1 MRISI
6 PREIADCDDFIHSYL
21 PKIILIHATD
31 RLHRDKDSAMNA
43 YLRSIGVN
51 RTVAYILRRALG
63 SLECS
68 IAGDDGVIEVSDK
81 EMLDG
86 YTLSQ
91 LCRLI
96 DFGNAEVHGL
106 NILNGAFNDVSIGMA
121 RLVENYL
128 TEI

>member
-1 MRISI
+1 MRIRI
-6 PREIADCDDFIHSYL
+6 PKEIADCDDFIHSYIPRMVL
-21 PKIILIHATD
+21 MSATD
-31 RLHRDKDSAMNA
+31 KIQRGKDSAMNA

-51 RTVAYILRRALG
+51 HSVAYVLKKALG

-68 IAGDDGVIEVSDK
+68 IVGEDGILEVSK
-81 EMLDG
+81 SEKIDG
-86 YTLSQ
+86 YSLNC

-96 DFGNAEVHGL
+96 DFGNAEVRGL
-106 NILNGAFNDVSIGMA
+106 NILNGAFNDVSVGMA